1 MPMKTK
7 QEQRRERRVIA
18 TVPVRAKSQSV
29 GEMTG
34 HTRDVGST
42 MRSVFVY
49 LSSRVAVGSE
59 VELVFPI
66 PIGVT
71 PADDTWVR
79 CRARVM
85 RVEETE
91 QANRFGVAAVIESF
105 EHLDPENS
113 KYTT

>member
-1 MPMKTK
+1 MTSKTK

-18 TVPVRAKSQSV
+18 TVPVRAKANGS

-49 LSSRVAVGSE
+49 LSNRVAVGSE

-71 PADDTWVR
+71 PAEDTWVR

-85 RVEETE
+85 RCEDTDDR
-91 QANRFGVAAVIESF
+91 NRFGVAAVIESF
-105 EHLDPENS
+105 EHLDHENN

>member
-1 MPMKTK
+1 MTMKTK

-18 TVPVRAKSQSV
+18 TVPVRARSHSA

-49 LSSRVAVGSE
+49 LSNRVAVGSE

-71 PADDTWVR
+71 PAEDTWVR

-85 RVEETE
+85 RCEDTDDH
-91 QANRFGVAAVIESF
+91 NRFGVAAVIESF
-105 EHLDPENS
+105 EHLDHENS